1 MGMRYFIVLDD
12 IWSLK
17 AWAEL
22 NRAFPSCDNG
32 SRVVLTSRQES
43 VVPDVKH
50 IFLPFFTVDESW
62 ELLQVKLFKGKG
74 CPKELETI
82 GKNISKKCGG
92 LPFVVGLVAGL
103 LRRVEKRFIDIKEKE
118 RVEDAAEDFL
128 NHLVASNLVMVSKRK
143 YDGHILSCGVHDL
156 LTSGSHAHL
165 PKFFWNMKSLRHMV
179 IHHDCLDP
187 LERPSVLEPIPHGSE
202 ILQTLDLET
211 FLSKDLL
218 MKLPGLKKIEVWGPT
233 TRLDSFAEIDFLH
246 HLESLELSGDTHY
259 YPDLLNDLKPS
270 KFPSNVKEIHFCMI
284 IISSSAI
291 SIIAQLS
298 KLEVLTLSQ
307 CVFDEGFK
315 WNVDEKT
322 QFCKLKYLKLFF
334 LDGTRIWNVSV
345 LPSPFL
351 ALSN

>member
-1 MGMRYFIVLDD
+1 
-12 IWSLK
+12 
-17 AWAEL
+17 
-22 NRAFPSCDNG
+22 
-32 SRVVLTSRQES
+32 
-43 VVPDVKH
+43 
-50 IFLPFFTVDESW
+50 
-62 ELLQVKLFKGKG
+62 
-74 CPKELETI
+74 
-82 GKNISKKCGG
+82 
-92 LPFVVGLVAGL
+92 
-103 LRRVEKRFIDIKEKE
+103 
-118 RVEDAAEDFL
+118 
-128 NHLVASNLVMVSKRK
+128 
-143 YDGHILSCGVHDL
+143 
-156 LTSGSHAHL
+156 
-165 PKFFWNMKSLRHMV
+165 MV

-233 TRLDSFAEIDFLH
+233 TRSDSFAEIDFLH

-284 IISSSAI
+284 ILSSSAI